1 MRTIHSITGGA
12 LIAATLVGA
21 AIAEVP
27 DRPEELIFK
36 ELNFTPPASGEY
48 RYELDSGVPVYMA
61 PSNEFPLINITFSS
75 FSKFAV
81 WSTISVMTK
90 NISIVVVREKWSK
103 FIKENG

>member
-36 ELNFTPPASGEY
+36 ELNFTPPASGEPAIWCGLGRLAMLEQDNVVGTGKTLQDLGITPTPMEAILPTYLY
-48 RYELDSGVPVYMA
+48 RFRPYGQYAALRPKGEA
-61 PSNEFPLINITFSS
+61 
-75 FSKFAV
+75 
-81 WSTISVMTK
+81 
-90 NISIVVVREKWSK
+90 
-103 FIKENG
+103 